1 MSEERPA
8 DTNGAAAAAPSESFK
23 VFVGG
28 ISWHTTDK
36 ALTDGAPRCELL
48 LRCEAVWQP
57 WCDADPSSLPGAQ
70 RSSST
75 AKSRWRGT

>member
-1 MSEERPA
+1 MSEEHPA
-8 DTNGAAAAAPSESFK
+8 DTNGTAAAAPSESFK

-48 LRCEAVWQP
+48 PA
-57 WCDADPSSLPGAQ
+57 LP
-70 RSSST
+70 
-75 AKSRWRGT
+75 